1 WGDRY
6 QVLVCTHLDK
16 TSHIHNH
23 FLINTVSFVDGI
35 KFHRTNEDYR
45 QMQQVSDRLCREYGL
60 SVVRHPEHGG
70 KNYGQWLAEK
80 NGKPT

>member
-1 WGDRY
+1 M
-6 QVLVCTHLDK
+6 LVCTHLDK

-45 QMQQVSDRLCREYGL
+45 QMQQVSDRLCEGREIL
-60 SVVRHPEHGG
+60 NAELRKTISL
-70 KNYGQWLAEK
+70 LASQLDE
-80 NGKPT
+80 